1 MIKLNKNG
9 LLVNVVKTASLK
21 IVDKSQLDEITDEE
35 ATLPDSNGGNGSVN
49 VPTEYQN
56 HILIANENGNASFS
70 DSIEIIAKEGTTEK
84 NVIIHNHPDG
94 ILESPYIAIESA
106 TLTNEPGA
114 ALILKDD
121 SQLARDTFGNVGG
134 FELKAGESSLKGE
147 RDGSL
152 TWCDDDLT
160 KLVGEI
166 KWYAG
171 TTVPE
176 GYLLCDGSMVSC
188 DTYWRLF
195 NVIGL
200 TWMQDGDVGGSELF
214 RLPDLIGRVAW
225 GGATSG
231 AYKEAGLPNING
243 SATFATG
250 STGNET
256 SPLRGATGS
265 LEATGDGKM
274 LVASSSSGSS
284 IFNTLKI
291 TASKSSEIYGNSTT
305 VQPPAAVLMP
315 IIKY

>member
-49 VPTEYQN
+49 VPAEYQN

-106 TLTNEPGA
+106 TLTNEPA
-114 ALILKDD
+114 ATLILKDD
-121 SQLARDTFGNVGG
+121 SQLARDTFDKVGG
-134 FELKAGESSLKGE
+134 FELKAGEASLKGE

-152 TWCDDDLT
+152 TWCDEDLT

-225 GGATSG
+225 GGTASG
-231 AYKEAGLPNING
+231 AYKKAGLPNI
-243 SATFATG
+243 
-250 STGNET
+250 TGNFSSQYTITRDSGVDSSGAIT
-256 SPLRGATGS
+256 SPYSTT
-265 LEATGDGKM
+265 EGKY
-274 LVASSSSGSS
+274 GSS
-284 IFNTLKI
+284 TAATEWGYGFTFN
-291 TASKSSEIYGNSTT
+291 ASKSNAIYNSSVNT

>member
-9 LLVNVVKTASLK
+9 LLINVVKTASLK

-70 DSIEIIAKEGTTEK
+70 DSIEIVAKEGTTEK

-106 TLTNEPGA
+106 TLTNEPAA

-121 SQLARDTFGNVGG
+121 SQLARDTFDKVGG

-176 GYLLCDGSMVSC
+176 GYLLCDGSMVRC

-225 GGATSG
+225 GGTTSG
-231 AYKEAGLPNING
+231 AYKEAGLPNITGTLYTNWYY
-243 SATFATG
+243 TG
-250 STGNET
+250 SGK
-256 SPLRGATGS
+256 GASGAFS
-265 LEATGDGKM
+265 LNTATQNVIEAWSSQKSNKDRFDFN
-274 LVASSSSGSS
+274 ASISNAIYG
-284 IFNTLKI
+284 
-291 TASKSSEIYGNSTT
+291 KSST
-305 VQPPAAVLMP
+305 VQPPAATLMP

>member
-106 TLTNEPGA
+106 TLTNEPAA

-121 SQLARDTFGNVGG
+121 SQLARDTFDKVGG
-134 FELKAGESSLKGE
+134 FELKAGEASLKGE

-200 TWMQDGDVGGSELF
+200 TWMQDDDVGGSELF

-231 AYKEAGLPNING
+231 AYVEAGLPNI
-243 SATFATG
+243 
-250 STGNET
+250 
-256 SPLRGATGS
+256 TGS
-265 LEATGDGKM
+265 LTAQDEYGLFAPLETKASGAFVRGTTSGQRRGDK
-274 LVASSSSGSS
+274 GSS
-284 IFNTLKI
+284 TFNPKTISLD
-291 TASKSSEIYGNSTT
+291 ASKSSEIYGKSGT